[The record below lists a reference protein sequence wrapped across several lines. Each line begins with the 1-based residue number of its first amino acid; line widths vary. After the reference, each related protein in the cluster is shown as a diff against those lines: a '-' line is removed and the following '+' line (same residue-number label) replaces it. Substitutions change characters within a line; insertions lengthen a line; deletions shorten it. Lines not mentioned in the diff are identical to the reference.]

1 MKSKSRFRV
10 GLLFATL
17 LAVPLAASIA
27 QAGSSPLVSTV
38 KTFDCRNSTGSC
50 TPAEANAFLDTIEIT
65 FAQGMDSTQEPKI
78 SSGPGDPGIAVT
90 GYTIIP
96 PMRWGYPSSSVPNG
110 SPRTVLTI
118 NLAERT
124 TPDTGATPVVTYTT
138 GAGPRDL
145 KTTAGVALE
154 AWDAA
159 ALDGAGP
166 VLLGVTAKDYGTKDL
181 FNSVGDEMLL
191 RFSEPVSLAGA
202 TPTDRWGNLER
213 AVTFTTVSGQGMSCA
228 DGIGSITDRNFPRPQ
243 GATDDPI
250 VAPAAGASA
259 DTVRVRYLSG
269 NEPSTATPAAF
280 VPALPV
286 GCKTGIHAS
295 FNAGIVDTASNVA
308 AKVDGART
316 MYTYPADTS
325 LVSALTTEIGTP
337 NGTVDGVRL
346 SFDLPLDDATI
357 TANLSDLRVSVGG
370 VAKSV
375 TFDTGSAVNDGQFAL
390 ALAGGTPD
398 GGVTPR
404 IAYTRRADCADTTAG
419 STGSGIKAFVLPM
432 GGSHRSCLGAF
443 DAVATDGVAPLLT
456 GATTLDTNA
465 NGVIDGAVITFNE
478 AIASGSKDGWTID
491 GAAATGFAVSGT
503 TAQITVA
510 ENGLDGGA
518 TPTVAYAV
526 PSAGATADAGGNGI
540 AAQSI
545 TARDGA
551 PPSLT
556 GVTVRDLDADG
567 AIDAADFRFTEAVIK
582 GANAASAFSVGGVTA
597 TDVTTTGSTA
607 TATFTGLDGTA
618 ARAASFDPA
627 LGTVSD
633 AAGVPAPQRTF
644 AVADVVDGAAPTG
657 DIEIS
662 PSAPVGPGV
671 TTISGV
677 FSENMD
683 TTTAPTVT
691 FAGRTVMPIIDTAHT
706 AGWVNADPQTWE
718 GTITVSS
725 GDCTV
730 RTGCEVAAV
739 ISGAKDTRTNAQ
751 AAPLSRT
758 TEIDTIAPA
767 APTGATVTTTPA
779 APSGFAN
786 QATTGLTLEF
796 PVAAGDASGGTAELL
811 LDGTSFAAEIP
822 VGAGEKVTLTKT
834 FATVDEFRA
843 AVPAGTHRVGVKL
856 CDDAANC
863 ATTTDAAS
871 FVADYTAIPVT
882 LTTTFADFV
891 SGGTSLDL
899 AWDGDQTATD
909 LSGNAL
915 SYTTDGSTFT
925 DISTSTAADGTAP
938 WTIPTVDTE
947 TAAVRVTSLDRAGN
961 RTTSTSEAFAIDS
974 SAPVVAVTG
983 PTTRSPFL
991 SARETITW
999 DVTDATVSQVAEPM
1013 VIEYSTD
1020 GGTTWAP
1027 INGGAYSKVND
1038 GTESWTTPAG
1048 RSFDVRLRV
1057 QATDAF
1063 DRVGSASSG
1072 RLATGVRGFVADRG
1086 GAVYGFG
1093 SASTNVRETLTSSSD
1108 VIRGLAVR
1116 SNGVSGYTLSSN
1128 GLVYPFAEATA
1139 TLPPRVAATRFSSP
1153 LARAIALR
1161 TDTSGYVV
1169 DAYGRVYAFGRAPKA
1184 TASRT
1189 WVGSDLARGIVV
1201 NADKRGGYVL
1211 DATGKLHPFRV
1222 GSYAM
1227 PRQIQTKVL
1236 SSKRAVSVV
1245 LAAGGRS
1252 GYVLENTGRII
1263 AFGGAPV
1270 VANAGTSSTAGAR
1283 SLVAVTATGGYWI
1296 DGRGV
1301 LRAYGTAFGAPANTT
1316 LGSGRAR
1323 GGAM

>member
-50 TPAEANAFLDTIEIT
+50 TPTEANAFIDTIEIT

-96 PMRWGYPSSSVPNG
+96 PMRWEYASSSAPNG
-110 SPRTVLTI
+110 SPRTVLKI

-124 TPDTGATPVVTYTT
+124 TPDTSATPVVTYTT

-145 KTTAGVALE
+145 KTGAQLALE
-154 AWDAA
+154 GWDQA

-181 FNSVGDEMLL
+181 FNTVGDEMLL

-202 TPTDRWGNLER
+202 TPADRWGNLER

-228 DGIGSITDRNFPRPQ
+228 DGIGAITNRNFPRPQ

-250 VAPAAGASA
+250 IAPAVGSTAA
-259 DTVRVRYLSG
+259 TIQVRYLAG
-269 NEPSTATPAAF
+269 NESSTTTPSHVTPAI
-280 VPALPV
+280 PG
-286 GCKTGIHAS
+286 GCKTGIDPT
-295 FNAGIVDTASNVA
+295 FNTGIVDA
-308 AKVDGART
+308 ANNIAPKVDGART
-316 MYTYPADTS
+316 MYTYPADTA
-325 LVSALTTEIGTP
+325 LVSAVTTEIGTP

-346 SFDLPLDDATI
+346 SFDLPFDDATI
-357 TANLSDLRVSVGG
+357 TANLSDLRVTVGG

-375 TFDTGSAVNDGQFAL
+375 TFDTGSTANDGQFAL
-390 ALAGGTPD
+390 AIAGATAD

-404 IAYTRRADCADTTAG
+404 IAYTRHADCADTTSGA
-419 STGSGIKAFVLPM
+419 TGTGIKAFVLPL
-432 GGSHRSCLGAF
+432 GGSHRSCLGSF
-443 DAVATDGVAPLLT
+443 DAVTTDGVAPLLT
-456 GATTLDTNA
+456 GATTLDA
-465 NGVIDGAVITFNE
+465 DGNGVIDGALITFNE
-478 AIASGSKDGWTID
+478 DIASGSKDGWTID
-491 GAAATGFAVSGT
+491 GAPATAFALSGS

-518 TPTVAYAV
+518 TPTVAYAA
-526 PSAGATADAGGNGI
+526 PGTGATADAGGNGI
-540 AAQSI
+540 ASQSI

-567 AIDAADFRFTEAVIK
+567 AIDAADFRFTENVIE
-582 GANAASAFSVGGVTA
+582 GASAASAFSVGGITA
-597 TDVTTTGSTA
+597 SDVTTNGSTA
-607 TATFTGLDGTA
+607 TALFTGLDGTA
-618 ARAASFDPA
+618 AQAASFDPA

-633 AAGVPAPQRTF
+633 GAGVPAPQRTF
-644 AVADVVDGAAPTG
+644 AAADVVDAAAPTG
-657 DIEIS
+657 EIDIS

-671 TTISGV
+671 TTISGR
-677 FSENMD
+677 FSEDMD
-683 TTTAPTVT
+683 TMTAPTVT
-691 FAGRTVMPIIDTAHT
+691 FAGRTVMPVIDTAHT
-706 AGWVNADPQTWE
+706 AGWVNDDQQTWE
-718 GTITVSS
+718 GTISIAA

-730 RTGCEVAAV
+730 RTGCEVAAI
-739 ISGAKDTRTNAQ
+739 ISGAKDTRTNTQ
-751 AAPLSRT
+751 AAPLTRT

-767 APTGATVTTTPA
+767 APTGATVAATPV

-786 QATTGLTLEF
+786 ATTTGLTLEF

-811 LDGTSFAAEIP
+811 FDGASFAAETP
-822 VGAGEKVTLTKT
+822 VGPEEKVTLTKT
-834 FATVDEFRA
+834 FATVEEFRA
-843 AVPAGTHRVGVKL
+843 AVPAGTHNVGVKL

-863 ATTTDAAS
+863 ATTTSAAS
-871 FVADYTAIPVT
+871 VVADYTAIPVT
-882 LTTTFADFV
+882 LTTTFADV
-891 SGGTSLDL
+891 ISGGTTLDL

-925 DISTSTAADGTAP
+925 DISTSTVADGTAP

-974 SAPVVAVTG
+974 SAPVVAVTA
-983 PTTRSPFL
+983 PTSGSPFL
-991 SARETITW
+991 GSRETITW
-999 DVTDATVSQVAEPM
+999 EVTDASVSQVAEPM
-1013 VIEYSTD
+1013 VIEFSTD

-1027 INGGAYSKVND
+1027 INGGAYSKVDD
-1038 GTESWTTPAG
+1038 GAESWTTPAG
-1048 RSFDVRLRV
+1048 RSFDVQVRV
-1057 QATDAF
+1057 LATDAF

-1093 SASTNVRETLTSSSD
+1093 SASTNVRETVTSSSD

-1128 GLVYPFAEATA
+1128 GLVYPFAEAGA
-1139 TLPPRVAATRFSSP
+1139 ALPSRPAATRLSGD
-1153 LARAIALR
+1153 LARAITLR

-1169 DAYGRVYAFGRAPKA
+1169 DAYGRVYAFGGASKA

-1189 WVGSDLARGIVV
+1189 WVRSDLARGIVV

-1211 DATGKLHPFRV
+1211 DATGKLHPFRI

-1227 PRQIQTKVL
+1227 PPQIQTKVI

-1245 LAAGGRS
+1245 LTAGGRS

-1263 AFGGAPV
+1263 AFGGAPA

-1283 SLVAVTATGGYWI
+1283 SLVAVTATGGYWM

-1301 LRAYGTAFGAPANTT
+1301 LHAYGTAIGAPANTT
-1316 LGSGRAR
+1316 LGAGRAR